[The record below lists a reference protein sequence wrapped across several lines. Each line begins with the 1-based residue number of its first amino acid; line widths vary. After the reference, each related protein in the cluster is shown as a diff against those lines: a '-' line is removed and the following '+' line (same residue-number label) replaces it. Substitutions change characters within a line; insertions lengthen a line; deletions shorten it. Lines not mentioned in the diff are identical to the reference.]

1 MTRYIFIPDAKNGK
15 QLLAGVRGNLVT
27 VEDPKVGIVTSLP
40 VLTVKPVVTE
50 YVPHSA
56 K

>member
-27 VEDPKVGIVTSLP
+27 VEDPKVGIATTLP

-50 YVPHSA
+50 YVPPSA